1 MIWLGGKEVQ
11 ECPGEGSGMGRPQA
25 EGQRVQR
32 PLVEGILGELEL
44 QLDSTIGAGWAGEKL
59 GRLAGS

>member
-1 MIWLGGKEVQ
+1 MQ

-25 EGQRVQR
+25 EGQHVQR

-44 QLDSTIGAGWAGEKL
+44 QLDSMIGAGWVGEKL